1 MSPEAEV
8 KIWKVTEF
16 YFQLKKNTTF
26 PTTLKMNK
34 LTDAKKALDEFTS
47 PPSTDALNDA
57 FIDIEAWF
65 TQSPLNYTST
75 EIAPK
80 ARTNNEHNLT
90 MLGKILNLRDVYST
104 KGRELRRSPTSPK
117 LSGTD
122 YLLTRNKLTYACKE
136 LELQLNSDHLDVS
149 HEDNEF
155 NDSFEAFIGS
165 INDASSSKMF
175 LDAAKDVIVFIK
187 DLTKLTGV

>member
-1 MSPEAEV
+1 
-8 KIWKVTEF
+8 
-16 YFQLKKNTTF
+16 
-26 PTTLKMNK
+26 
-34 LTDAKKALDEFTS
+34 
-47 PPSTDALNDA
+47 
-57 FIDIEAWF
+57 
-65 TQSPLNYTST
+65 
-75 EIAPK
+75 
-80 ARTNNEHNLT
+80 
-90 MLGKILNLRDVYST
+90 
-104 KGRELRRSPTSPK
+104 
-117 LSGTD
+117 
-122 YLLTRNKLTYACKE
+122 